1 MKKIT
6 FSLFSQN
13 LLWVDECDK
22 HKFTNPMCT
31 NIFASVAWQNFG
43 LSVVRKLTDL
53 VYTSA

>member
-22 HKFTNPMCT
+22 HKFTNLICT

-43 LSVVRKLTDL
+43 ISVVRKLTDL